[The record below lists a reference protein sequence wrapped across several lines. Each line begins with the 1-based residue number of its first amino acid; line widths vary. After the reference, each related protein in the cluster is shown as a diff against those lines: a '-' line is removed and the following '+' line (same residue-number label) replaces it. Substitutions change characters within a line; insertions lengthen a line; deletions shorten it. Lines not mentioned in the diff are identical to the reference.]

1 MFNKEQYGISNIR
14 KARYSSNKAYL
25 IIYSRAY
32 IQIWNSTNLYLMH
45 ELHFDEAIQSVL
57 CTSQKLYIAFLNGYF
72 RVFELNSWKL
82 LYENTN
88 LRKQRFFIS
97 PKQKFLIA
105 QNYTGDFELYDIH
118 SFEYIRS
125 FNGDFFAFND
135 SETRIIIGHNYTKF
149 REERITD
156 HTILTEWTLDI
167 TTVSDK
173 YIYTFEIVNII
184 TEDII
189 IEMLRDKGFIVE
201 NVTYFFVVDLR
212 YLPDSNKLIIYFT
225 LDELN
230 ETIDETAA
238 EAKNKAIASF
248 YTSMNSDA
256 YGHLLDS
263 IELVDRRLAAL
274 KENKVKIPPQLLPL
288 TIVFKQ
294 LLNFIKDSGIEP
306 IDTTGRQF
314 STEAENLAEYTY
326 IGEPFHYADEKKD
339 VVVEKPGWKYE
350 DTIISLPTVREKE
363 E

>member
-1 MFNKEQYGISNIR
+1 MKDTIYSKICDCSEYSILFDSSSGFQLTDKLNENSGAFLFNKEQYGISNIR

-149 REERITD
+149 REERIT
-156 HTILTEWTLDI
+156 ILYNSYRMDI
-167 TTVSDK
+167 
-173 YIYTFEIVNII
+173 
-184 TEDII
+184 
-189 IEMLRDKGFIVE
+189 
-201 NVTYFFVVDLR
+201 R
-212 YLPDSNKLIIYFT
+212 YNHCF
-225 LDELN
+225 
-230 ETIDETAA
+230 
-238 EAKNKAIASF
+238 
-248 YTSMNSDA
+248 
-256 YGHLLDS
+256 
-263 IELVDRRLAAL
+263 R
-274 KENKVKIPPQLLPL
+274 
-288 TIVFKQ
+288 
-294 LLNFIKDSGIEP
+294 
-306 IDTTGRQF
+306 
-314 STEAENLAEYTY
+314 
-326 IGEPFHYADEKKD
+326 
-339 VVVEKPGWKYE
+339 
-350 DTIISLPTVREKE
+350 
-363 E
+363 